1 MIRVKEVSV
10 IGDDGEH
17 LGTIPT
23 EEALSMAE
31 DRDMDLV
38 EVAANSNPPVC
49 RIMDFGKH
57 KYKASK
63 KAHEAKKNQKIV
75 HVKEV
80 KFRPNTDQHD
90 FDFKLKHV
98 QRFIEAGDKAKVV
111 IFFKGREIVHREFGQ
126 RVLERVAKQTE
137 DIAVIEQTAKQEGR
151 TLVMILAPK
160 SFKTKKG
167 SPSKNPKPAVEKTE
181 AKSEEKKDAPE
192 SAVVKTEVKTDVPE
206 TQAAS
211 AEPSTEAVVPNNE

>member
-1 MIRVKEVSV
+1 MIRVQEVSV
-10 IGDDGEH
+10 IGDDGES

-23 EEALSMAE
+23 EEAISMAE
-31 DRDMDLV
+31 DRSLDLV
-38 EVAANSNPPVC
+38 EVAPNANPPVC
-49 RIMDFGKH
+49 RIMDYGKH

-98 QRFIEAGDKAKVV
+98 QRFLENGDKAKVV
-111 IFFKGREIVHREFGQ
+111 IFFKGREIIHREFGQ
-126 RVLERVAKQTE
+126 RVLERVAEKTE
-137 DIAVIEQTAKQEGR
+137 DIAIIEQSAKQEGR

-160 SFKTKKG
+160 SFKSKKG
-167 SPSKNPKPAVEKTE
+167 AQVKVPKQPVTKNTDANEEKLP
-181 AKSEEKKDAPE
+181 SEELE
-192 SAVVKTEVKTDVPE
+192 NKT
-206 TQAAS
+206 A
-211 AEPSTEAVVPNNE
+211 VPNNE

>member
-10 IGDDGEH
+10 IGDDGES

-23 EEALSMAE
+23 EEAISMAE
-31 DRDMDLV
+31 DRSLDLV
-38 EVAANSNPPVC
+38 EVAPNAKPPVC
-49 RIMDFGKH
+49 RIMDYGKH

-98 QRFIEAGDKAKVV
+98 QRFLENGDKAKVV
-111 IFFKGREIVHREFGQ
+111 IFFKGREIIHREFGQ
-126 RVLERVAKQTE
+126 RVLERVAEKTE
-137 DIAVIEQTAKQEGR
+137 DIAIIEQSAKQEGR
-151 TLVMILAPK
+151 TLVMLLAPK
-160 SFKTKKG
+160 SFK
-167 SPSKNPKPAVEKTE
+167 SKTGTQPKVPKPPVTKNTDANEEKLP
-181 AKSEEKKDAPE
+181 SEELGTK
-192 SAVVKTEVKTDVPE
+192 
-206 TQAAS
+206 
-211 AEPSTEAVVPNNE
+211 AVVPNNE

>member
-98 QRFIEAGDKAKVV
+98 QRFLEDGDKAKVV

-126 RVLERVAKQTE
+126 RVLERVALQTE

-167 SPSKNPKPAVEKTE
+167 SPSKNPKPV
-181 AKSEEKKDAPE
+181 
-192 SAVVKTEVKTDVPE
+192 VVKTEVKTDVPE
-206 TQAAS
+206 TQEAS
-211 AEPSTEAVVPNNE
+211 AEPSTEVVVPNNE

>member
-10 IGDDGEH
+10 IGDDGES

-23 EEALSMAE
+23 EEAISMAE
-31 DRDMDLV
+31 DRSLDLV
-38 EVAANSNPPVC
+38 EVAPNANPPVC
-49 RIMDFGKH
+49 RIMDYGKH

-63 KAHEAKKNQKIV
+63 KAHEAKKNQKVV

-98 QRFIEAGDKAKVV
+98 QRFLENGDKAKVV
-111 IFFKGREIVHREFGQ
+111 IFFKGREIIHREFGQ
-126 RVLERVAKQTE
+126 RVLERVAEKTE
-137 DIAVIEQTAKQEGR
+137 DIAIIEQSAKQEGR

-160 SFKTKKG
+160 NVKTKKG
-167 SPSKNPKPAVEKTE
+167 TQLQVPKPAVTKNTDANEEKLP
-181 AKSEEKKDAPE
+181 SEEL
-192 SAVVKTEVKTDVPE
+192 E
-206 TQAAS
+206 TKAA
-211 AEPSTEAVVPNNE
+211 APNNE